1 MVGVEPQTDLAEVT
15 EHAAALTVRGLAGEV
30 RCAMA
35 ALSEWDTDPVHV
47 ESAVELETPR
57 LFGQFATPNIHIR
70 DWSALLIPDAVP
82 EADRFAD

>member
-1 MVGVEPQTDLAEVT
+1 
-15 EHAAALTVRGLAGEV
+15 
-30 RCAMA
+30 MA